1 MMTKKFYTINS
12 DGDVEIRDLEREGK
26 QFTYDKYINGEFD
39 SYNYQ
44 WYENFNHFVH
54 DDNGCDYERYGCVIN
69 EGDVVLDLGANIG
82 VFAHRAEQRGASKV
96 ICFEPMSPTFDCL
109 IKNIGPK
116 TIAYK
121 NAVGGK
127 NGIETFT
134 IHTSHTN
141 LGGATTNNQDRLM
154 NKHKEVHSEQV
165 FVVDVNSIFEAF
177 NNQIDFMKID
187 IEGGEVD
194 VLNAITDE
202 NLVSLR
208 CLSGEFHKTYD
219 GFDVFQSEFVERM
232 NKLGFDTFTLF
243 HGSTNLRT
251 ITCWKKQ

>member
-12 DGDVEIRDLEREGK
+12 DGVVEIRDLEREGK

-109 IKNIGPK
+109 IKNIGPN

-127 NGIETFT
+127 NGFETFT

-165 FVVDVNSIFEAF
+165 FVVDINSIFEAF

-202 NLVSLR
+202 NLLSLR

-219 GFDVFQSEFVERM
+219 EFDVFQSNFVERM
-232 NKLGFDTFTLF
+232 NKLGFNTFTLF

-251 ITCWKKQ
+251 ITCWKK